1 MILPNNK
8 INGGLDRMR
17 TGATPAVIMFTDGR
31 PTTNTAPGDTNGVT
45 TTAIAAANGVKI
57 YCIGL
62 AQIPSIVPSM
72 TAVLQ
77 PMANNTGGKLYIIP
91 PGTGQAAAL
100 DRAFADIARSLVSLT
115 R

>member
-1 MILPNNK
+1 
-8 INGGLDRMR
+8 MR

-31 PTTNTAPGDTNGVT
+31 PTTNTAPGDTNGVAS
-45 TTAIAAANGVKI
+45 TAIAAANGVKI

-62 AQIPSIVPSM
+62 AQIPAIVPSM

-77 PMANNTGGKLYIIP
+77 PMANNTGGKLYVIP
-91 PGTGQAAAL
+91 PGAGQAAAL
-100 DRAFADIARSLVSLT
+100 ERAFADIARSLVSLT